1 MKVVFDFDD
10 VIFNANAFK
19 ELMFFYLGERG
30 IRNAWKVY
38 EQMRQREKMFSVI
51 KYLDELGIKED
62 ERDEVYEGIMTPC
75 AWLVNKEVI
84 ELMEQV
90 GKENIFILSQGEE
103 AFQRDK
109 IDRAVGDKVLGSH
122 IAVVAESKTEELMRI
137 CEMYKDEDVLFTDD
151 KLKFLNELP
160 ASSMPNLKTVLFDKH
175 GLETLRAEMTESRRM
190 EKEKVDGGHSQA
202 GPKMR

>member
-1 MKVVFDFDD
+1 MKLILDFDD

-30 IRNAWKVY
+30 IRNAGEVY
-38 EQMRQREKMFSVI
+38 EKMREKEEMFSVLR
-51 KYLDELGIKED
+51 YLEELGIKES

-75 AWLVNKEVI
+75 VWLVNKEVI
-84 ELMEQV
+84 EIMDQV
-90 GKENIFILSQGEE
+90 GIENIFILSQGDE

-122 IAVVAESKTEELMRI
+122 VAVVPESKTEELKRI
-137 CEMYKDEDVLFTDD
+137 CEMYKDEDVIFADD
-151 KLKFLNELP
+151 KLKFLNALP
-160 ASSMPNLKTVLFDKH
+160 ASSLPNLKTVLFNER
-175 GLETLRAEMTESRRM
+175 GLQTLQAEIEESRRI
-190 EKEKVDGGHSQA
+190 EGRKANEEQSQA